1 MSKYMHGDGVIGS
14 WGVGPAKGGKR
25 TRPRQRQTDKGEN
38 VRMPE
43 WARKNAAE
51 KLMISGSGKASC
63 HAAVWFPHLDTTTT
77 TATSRR
83 YRTQNPK

>member
-14 WGVGPAKGGKR
+14 WGVGPAKRREKD
-25 TRPRQRQTDKGEN
+25 QAKAKTDKGEN